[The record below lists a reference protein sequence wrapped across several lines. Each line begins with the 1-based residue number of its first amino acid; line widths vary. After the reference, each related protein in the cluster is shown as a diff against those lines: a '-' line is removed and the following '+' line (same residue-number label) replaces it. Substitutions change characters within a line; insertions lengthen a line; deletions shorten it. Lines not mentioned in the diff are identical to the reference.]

1 MLAAAGED
9 SGREWRRREKVL
21 IEREVEETASWGDL
35 FGGGARDPAVAAA
48 RDESTPTLLARWML
62 LLDLTGDC
70 SPSLSLLDS
79 FDRREPGIAFQF
91 CRARKAN
98 LLAAAASLSP
108 PTPGEL
114 SSAGLACGLPPPHQ
128 LCGHGPRL
136 FNSLV

>member
-1 MLAAAGED
+1 VLAAAGED

-79 FDRREPGIAFQF
+79 FDSREPGIPLILWST
-91 CRARKAN
+91 KSK
-98 LLAAAASLSP
+98 LAK
-108 PTPGEL
+108 
-114 SSAGLACGLPPPHQ
+114 LAP
-128 LCGHGPRL
+128 
-136 FNSLV
+136 